1 MKSLGSSIS
10 ASKMNPVYEIEGED
24 EERDKTD
31 SAKSKSIVDSLSSMA
46 MNENTSNRKPTK
58 NMDEL

>member
-1 MKSLGSSIS
+1 
-10 ASKMNPVYEIEGED
+10 MNPVYEIEGED

-31 SAKSKSIVDSLSSMA
+31 SAKSKSIVDSLSNLA